1 MAKYLQMYLNGGM
14 GIISQDSLNTMF
26 YENVYVGDNTPYY
39 YGMGWTLT
47 EEYTEPVLGHS
58 GLVENYISN
67 MFLLPESGLGI
78 VILINMNDYLVT
90 NQLADIISKN
100 VIFAILDKEQYK
112 VSGNPYIVRHLLLN
126 GAYFALLTTAV
137 YPIATIKKWKK
148 KKRTKPLTAF
158 AIIRHGILPLL
169 LLCLPEI

>member
-1 MAKYLQMYLNGGM
+1 M
-14 GIISQDSLNTMF
+14 GIISRASLNTMF
-26 YENVYVGDNTPYY
+26 YENVYVDDNTPYY

-47 EEYTEPVLGHS
+47 EGYSEPVLGHS

-100 VIFAILDKEQYK
+100 VIFAIWGKEQYK
-112 VSGNPYIVRHLLLN
+112 VSGNLFIVRHLLLN

-137 YPIATIKKWKK
+137 YPIATIKNW
-148 KKRTKPLTAF
+148 
-158 AIIRHGILPLL
+158 
-169 LLCLPEI
+169 